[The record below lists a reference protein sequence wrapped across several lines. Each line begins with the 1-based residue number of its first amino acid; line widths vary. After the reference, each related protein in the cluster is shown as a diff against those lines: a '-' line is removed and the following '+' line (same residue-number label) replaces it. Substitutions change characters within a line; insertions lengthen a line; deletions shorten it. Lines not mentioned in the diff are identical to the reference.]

1 MIYMDHEKVHSLILF
16 LCFLIFSSCNEVHK
30 TKHNLQGIWQAELG
44 IDPHFIPFSFS
55 LKKNGEKWQSEI
67 YNAEEVLL
75 YDEVLQIGDSLIIQ
89 MGIFDSAIKSSIQ
102 PDGSLKGVFVK
113 NHIEGYSIPFE
124 AKKETGTRFPVTHAN
139 PTEFSGKWKTVFEN
153 TSGKQYDAI
162 GVFQQNGNQITGT
175 FLTTLGDYRFLEGN
189 SNGDTFSL
197 SAFDGS
203 HVYLFTGKKLE
214 DGSIKGEFRSGPIYI
229 EYFTAVRDDDFELP
243 DAYSLNFLK
252 EGYEKLSF
260 SFPDLE
266 KKIVS
271 LDDAQFSNKVV
282 LVQLFGTWCPNCMD
296 ETKFLADWY
305 RKNKDLGIEI
315 IGLAFE
321 SKEDF
326 EYASSRVKKTKEK
339 LNAGY
344 TFLIAGV
351 SNKEKASGA
360 LPALNQVIAFP
371 TLIYIGRDGNVKK
384 IHTGF
389 SGPGTGV
396 YYERW
401 IEEHEE
407 LVHRLLAE

>member
-1 MIYMDHEKVHSLILF
+1 MSHEKILSVPLIFYFLIL
-16 LCFLIFSSCNEVHK
+16 ISCSEVLK
-30 TKHNLQGIWQAELG
+30 ANPNFEGIWQAELDIG
-44 IDPHFIPFSFS
+44 TDIVPFSFG
-55 LKKNGEKWQSEI
+55 LKKSGEKWRAEI
-67 YNAEEVLL
+67 YNAEEALL

-102 PDGSLKGVFVK
+102 PDGSIKGVFVK
-113 NHIEGYSIPFE
+113 NHIEGYSIPFA
-124 AKKETGTRFPVTHAN
+124 AKKGTATRFPVFHTS
-139 PTEFSGKWKTVFEN
+139 PKDFSGKWKTVFQNE
-153 TSGKQYDAI
+153 SGKKYDAI
-162 GVFQQNGNQITGT
+162 GVFKQKENQITGT

-189 SNGDTFSL
+189 INGDTFSL

-203 HVYLFTGKKLE
+203 HVYLFSGKKQE
-214 DGSIKGEFRSGPIYI
+214 DGSIEGEFRSGPLYI
-229 EYFTAVRDDDFELP
+229 ESFTAVRDDDFELP
-243 DAYSLNFLK
+243 EADSFNYLK

-266 KKIVS
+266 RNLVS
-271 LDDAQFSNKVV
+271 LDDAQFNNKVV
-282 LVQLFGTWCPNCMD
+282 LVQIFGTWCPNCMD

-305 RKNKDLGIEI
+305 RKKKELDIEI

-326 EYASSRVKKTKEK
+326 DYASTRVKKTKEK
-339 LNAGY
+339 LNAEY

-351 SNKEKASGA
+351 SNKEKASEA

-407 LVHRLLAE
+407 LVNRLLED

>member
-1 MIYMDHEKVHSLILF
+1 MLSVPLILY
-16 LCFLIFSSCNEVHK
+16 FLILISYSEVLRAHPILEG
-30 TKHNLQGIWQAELG
+30 HWQAELN
-44 IDPHFIPFSFS
+44 IDPHVVPFSFS
-55 LKKNGEKWQSEI
+55 LKKIGEKWQSEI

-75 YDEVLQIGDSLIIQ
+75 YDEVIQFGDSLIIH

-102 PDGSLKGVFVK
+102 PDGSLRGVFVK
-113 NHIEGYSIPFE
+113 NHIQGYSIPFL
-124 AKKETGTRFPVTHAN
+124 AQKGIKTRFPVSHSIPMDFT
-139 PTEFSGKWKTVFEN
+139 GKWRTLFEN

-162 GVFQQNGNQITGT
+162 GIFQQDGNQITGT
-175 FLTTLGDYRFLEGN
+175 FLTPLGDYRFLEGN
-189 SNGDTFSL
+189 VNGDAFYL

-203 HVYLFTGKKLE
+203 HVYLFLGKKLE
-214 DGSIKGEFRSGPIYI
+214 NGSIEGEFRSGPLYT
-229 EYFTAVRDDDFELP
+229 ESFTAVRDDEFELP
-243 DAYSLNFLK
+243 DAYALNYLK

-260 SFPDLE
+260 SFPDLDNNL
-266 KKIVS
+266 VS
-271 LDDAQFSNKVV
+271 LDDTRFINKIV

-305 RKNKDLGIEI
+305 KKKKEFDIEI

-326 EYASSRVKKTKEK
+326 DYASTRVKKTKEK
-339 LNAGY
+339 LNAEY

-351 SNKEKASGA
+351 SNKEKASEA

-407 LVHRLLAE
+407 LVNRLLEE

>member
-1 MIYMDHEKVHSLILF
+1 MYHEKGLTFALI
-16 LCFLIFSSCNEVHK
+16 LCFLILFSCNEVPK
-30 TKHNLQGIWQAELG
+30 TNHNLEGIWQAELD
-44 IDPHFIPFSFS
+44 IDPDVVPFSFS
-55 LKKNGEKWQSEI
+55 LKKSGEKWQAEI

-75 YDEVLQIGDSLIIQ
+75 YDEVLQIGDSLIIH
-89 MGIFDSAIKSSIQ
+89 MGIFDSAIKSTIQ
-102 PDGSLKGVFVK
+102 PDGSMKGVFVK
-113 NHIEGYSIPFE
+113 NHIEGYIIPFA
-124 AKKETGTRFPVTHAN
+124 AKKGTATRFPVSHAS
-139 PTEFSGKWKTVFEN
+139 PKDFSGKWKTVFEN
-153 TSGKQYDAI
+153 ASGKQYDAI
-162 GVFQQNGNQITGT
+162 GVFKQKENQITGT

-189 SNGDTFSL
+189 INGDTFYL

-203 HVYLFTGKKLE
+203 HVYLFSGKKLE
-214 DGSIKGEFRSGPIYI
+214 DGSIEGEFRSGPLYI
-229 EYFTAVRDDDFELP
+229 ESFTAVRDDDFELP
-243 DAYSLNFLK
+243 EAYSLNYLK

-266 KKIVS
+266 KNHVS
-271 LDDAQFSNKVV
+271 LDDTQFNNKVV

-296 ETKFLADWY
+296 ETRFLADWY
-305 RKNKDLGIEI
+305 KKKKDLDIEI

-326 EYASSRVKKTKEK
+326 EYASTRVKKTKEK
-339 LNAGY
+339 LNAEY

-351 SNKEKASGA
+351 SNKEKASEA

-401 IEEHEE
+401 IEEHEK
-407 LVHRLLAE
+407 LVDRLLAE